1 MSDFRDPPE
10 HYSGDDRDLQKTALA
25 VAFFILG
32 CAAYLAVTVPLA
44 IEFWDPFVATIG
56 TGPISVVLV
65 LAGTVVGASAIRSVV
80 RLVNKFETS

>member
-1 MSDFRDPPE
+1 MSAPRPAPDL
-10 HYSGDDRDLQKTALA
+10 HAGDDCDLRRTATA

-32 CAAYLAVTVPLA
+32 CAVYLAVTVPLA
-44 IEFWDPFVATIG
+44 IEFWDPFVAAIG

-80 RLVNKFETS
+80 RLVNRFEAS